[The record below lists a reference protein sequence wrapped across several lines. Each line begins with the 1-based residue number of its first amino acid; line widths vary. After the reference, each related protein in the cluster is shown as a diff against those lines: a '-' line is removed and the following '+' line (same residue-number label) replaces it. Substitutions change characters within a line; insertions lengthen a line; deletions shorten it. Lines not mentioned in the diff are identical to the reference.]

1 MNETLKLSGLGM
13 QRTNIE
19 LERQRHLA
27 NWLMNSRPHMP
38 GGPAAATTT
47 SAAAATTPAASAT
60 KGATTTTATTTNP
73 GSTVGGAGAGPVGGN
88 GVATAAAAGAPS
100 NSVAAAA
107 AAACN
112 GKLSAKRCG
121 GGVVGKVDKARAS
134 SERERERGESGRAQW
149 VIVCSMTSPLL
160 LFCKCSAFRVW

>member
-60 KGATTTTATTTNP
+60 KGATTTTTTTTNP
-73 GSTVGGAGAGPVGGN
+73 GSTVGGAGAGTVGGN

-112 GKLSAKRCG
+112 GKLSAKSGSVCG
-121 GGVVGKVDKARAS
+121 GGVVGMVDKARAS
-134 SERERERGESGRAQW
+134 SERERERGERESAMGN
-149 VIVCSMTSPLL
+149 CLL
-160 LFCKCSAFRVW
+160 NDVAFAFIL